1 MKKTLIIEIL
11 SFTVIGLIG
20 FLIFDLIQTDSS
32 GLFSGAF
39 RLPSGFPTRNG
50 LMLIW
55 SFLLLLATISTVFIL
70 TNKISINRK
79 KNALII
85 LLMLLGSIYGWNF
98 LLFTTQGNL
107 SGALAMNIGE
117 IALAG
122 LTMLMFW
129 LINHKAGYLLFP
141 TFIWALFSLYLSIS
155 LVVLN

>member
-1 MKKTLIIEIL
+1 
-11 SFTVIGLIG
+11 
-20 FLIFDLIQTDSS
+20 
-32 GLFSGAF
+32 
-39 RLPSGFPTRNG
+39 
-50 LMLIW
+50 
-55 SFLLLLATISTVFIL
+55 
-70 TNKISINRK
+70 
-79 KNALII
+79 
-85 LLMLLGSIYGWNF
+85 MLLGSIYGWNF

-129 LINHKAGYLLFP
+129 LINHQAGYLLFP

>member
-1 MKKTLIIEIL
+1 MKKIFIGSIFTFLI
-11 SFTVIGLIG
+11 IGLIG
-20 FLIFDLIQTDSS
+20 FLILDLIQTDSS
-32 GLFSGAF
+32 GFFSGSF

-50 LMLIW
+50 LIFIW
-55 SFLLLLATISTVFIL
+55 FFLLFLAAISTIMIL
-70 TNKISINRK
+70 KNKISINRK

-122 LTMLMFW
+122 LTMLMVW
-129 LINHKAGYLLFP
+129 LINHQAGYLLFP
-141 TFIWALFSLYLSIS
+141 TFIWSLFSLYLSIS